1 MSGPLMWFANR
12 GTGTVLLVLFTMT
25 TVLGIASTARWTST
39 WWPRFLTQGLH
50 RTVGLMSSILLVAH
64 VTTAVVDEYVDIR
77 WFDAI
82 LPFGALYRPLYL
94 SLGAFALDLSVAV
107 VVTSLLRSRLPLGAW
122 RGVHLTS
129 YAAWVVSVVHSL
141 GIGTDVGQRWFQVL
155 VIGCVGAVVLA
166 VLLRLVSGRDQDPD
180 DAPLDT
186 PRRAGVVA

>member
-12 GTGTVLLVLFTMT
+12 GTGTVLLVLFTMS
-25 TVLGIASTARWTST
+25 TVLGIASTGRSTST

-50 RTVGLMSSILLVAH
+50 RTVGLMSSILLLAH

-82 LPFGALYRPLYL
+82 LPFGSLYRPLYL
-94 SLGAFALDLSVAV
+94 SLGAFALDLTAAV
-107 VVTSLLRSRLPLGAW
+107 VLTGLLRSRLPLGLW

-141 GIGTDVGQRWFQVL
+141 GIGTDVHERWFQIL
-155 VIGCVGAVVLA
+155 VIACVGVVVLA
-166 VLLRLVSGRDQDPD
+166 VLLRLVSGRGQDRD
-180 DAPLDT
+180 DAPLDA
-186 PRRAGVVA
+186 PRRARAVA